1 MFRDTVE
8 PRHNSGCELMSQAH
22 EYRSTMH
29 RRTNKQPLVIAKEIM
44 AEVRAGT
51 YACTK
56 REHTELLKN
65 AEALGI

>member
-1 MFRDTVE
+1 MFRDNVE
-8 PRHNSGCELMSQAH
+8 PRNNSGCELMSQAQN
-22 EYRSTMH
+22 YRSTMY
-29 RRTNKQPLVIAKEIM
+29 RRTNKQPLAIAKEIM

-56 REHTELLKN
+56 RERTELIKN